1 MLPSLVWSS
10 GYILLAGESGGEHDR
25 GVGTLGMERSSGEKA
40 MGGGGGGGLGTM
52 WGGGGQL

>member
-1 MLPSLVWSS
+1 MLPPLVWSS

-25 GVGTLGMERSSGEKA
+25 VGTLGMERNGGERA

>member
-40 MGGGGGGGLGTM
+40 MGGGGGGGGD
-52 WGGGGQL
+52 